1 MMTDFV
7 LVRAFGLV
15 RTTITRA
22 TATTAGLLL
31 AALRQSKANEEDD
44 K

>member
-1 MMTDFV
+1 MMTWFV

-15 RTTITRA
+15 RTANARA

-31 AALRQSKANEEDD
+31 AALRQAKANEEDD